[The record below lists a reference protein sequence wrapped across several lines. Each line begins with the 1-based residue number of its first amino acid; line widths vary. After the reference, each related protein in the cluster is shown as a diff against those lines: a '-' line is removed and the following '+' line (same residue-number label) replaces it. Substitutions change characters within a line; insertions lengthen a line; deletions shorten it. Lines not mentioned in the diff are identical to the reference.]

1 MNEFSCKKKLQL
13 YTNKMYLLI
22 DLNGIR
28 HKGKSHS
35 YKIKIY
41 YLIFKKC
48 ENKNKVYI
56 SSVTS

>member
-1 MNEFSCKKKLQL
+1 
-13 YTNKMYLLI
+13 MYLLI
-22 DLNGIR
+22 DLSGIR
-28 HKGKSHS
+28 HKGKSRS

-56 SSVTS
+56 LSVASWKREVLAQHKNEE